1 MSRGK
6 RTASRDDEAT
16 FQQMVSELKPL
27 ARQLKDREGLVS
39 VCLSVCLLVCLISE
53 RNSLEKQRVI
63 LWLRKLQEPF
73 GDSPVKKQVLK

>member
-27 ARQLKDREGLVS
+27 ARQLKDRE
-39 VCLSVCLLVCLISE
+39 
-53 RNSLEKQRVI
+53 EKQRVI